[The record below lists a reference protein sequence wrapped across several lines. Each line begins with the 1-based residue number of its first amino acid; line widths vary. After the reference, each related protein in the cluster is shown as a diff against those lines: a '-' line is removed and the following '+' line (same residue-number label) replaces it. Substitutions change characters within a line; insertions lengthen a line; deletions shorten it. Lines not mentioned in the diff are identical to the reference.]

1 MSFGA
6 SRELQPWAGGTGA
19 PQQLHCCPNPALQH
33 FSPQQCLFLVWCMAP
48 VSWNGSQVLYHNV
61 IRPCFL
67 KHHRAVDS
75 VFSDLSTKALD
86 AASAITREGSA
97 GSIPPLCPTPLLF
110 PPPPPSGTHPSHDG
124 SPAPLVV
131 SLLSTPPGA
140 VLHTLLSS
148 RARLAA
154 EVAPQLSVAVRNN
167 LISTASVEPKPCFCK
182 PCSRKPS
189 SCKPCSSWPHSCSPP
204 GSPLQMF
211 SRLSPL
217 PQPRTSPSRWAQCG
231 VRPSP
236 DALSLSRSLR
246 GRREA
251 GTGSEEQMM
260 HRDNA
265 GLSPA
270 PAPLVSGS
278 PPPPQVKRLP
288 IHSRLLR
295 ARRAGAFKR
304 GRGLMRGWWRGGDVI
319 SALSRPGGARA
330 RGAGGAAVRRPG
342 GAVCPSV
349 CPSVLGRGEV
359 CPTGGREGES
369 SARLSVHGSGRKA
382 PS

>member
-1 MSFGA
+1 MGTPESSSLGQEGPEHPNSCTAVPTRLCSTSLPNSACSWCGA
-6 SRELQPWAGGTGA
+6 WPRCPGMAHRCSTTTSSGPASSNTTVLWTQCSATSAPKHWMQPL
-19 PQQLHCCPNPALQH
+19 P
-33 FSPQQCLFLVWCMAP
+33 SPEKV
-48 VSWNGSQVLYHNV
+48 VLG
-61 IRPCFL
+61 P
-67 KHHRAVDS
+67 S
-75 VFSDLSTKALD
+75 
-86 AASAITREGSA
+86 
-97 GSIPPLCPTPLLF
+97 PLCAPHPSCS
-110 PPPPPSGTHPSHDG
+110 PPHPQAEPHPSHDG

-278 PPPPQVKRLP
+278 PPPPPSKAAPDPLPSAPRAPGRRL
-288 IHSRLLR
+288 
-295 ARRAGAFKR
+295 
-304 GRGLMRGWWRGGDVI
+304 
-319 SALSRPGGARA
+319 
-330 RGAGGAAVRRPG
+330 
-342 GAVCPSV
+342 
-349 CPSVLGRGEV
+349 
-359 CPTGGREGES
+359 
-369 SARLSVHGSGRKA
+369 
-382 PS
+382 

>member
-1 MSFGA
+1 MSFGD

-97 GSIPPLCPTPLLF
+97 GSMPPLCPTPLLF
-110 PPPPPSGTHPSHDG
+110 PLKRNPIPATMAAQPLSLSLFFLRLPEQFCTLCSAAEPGWRPRSPRSSAWPYVITSFPQPAWSPSPASASPAPASPPPA
-124 SPAPLVV
+124 SPAPLGPT
-131 SLLSTPPGA
+131 LA
-140 VLHTLLSS
+140 VHPVP
-148 RARLAA
+148 RCR
-154 EVAPQLSVAVRNN
+154 
-167 LISTASVEPKPCFCK
+167 
-182 PCSRKPS
+182 CSAG
-189 SCKPCSSWPHSCSPP
+189 SPP
-204 GSPLQMF
+204 SRSPAHPRPGGLSAGSDPH
-211 SRLSPL
+211 P
-217 PQPRTSPSRWAQCG
+217 T
-231 VRPSP
+231 
-236 DALSLSRSLR
+236 LSLSRSLR

-278 PPPPQVKRLP
+278 PPPPPSKAAPDPLPSAPRAPGRRL
-288 IHSRLLR
+288 
-295 ARRAGAFKR
+295 
-304 GRGLMRGWWRGGDVI
+304 
-319 SALSRPGGARA
+319 
-330 RGAGGAAVRRPG
+330 
-342 GAVCPSV
+342 
-349 CPSVLGRGEV
+349 
-359 CPTGGREGES
+359 
-369 SARLSVHGSGRKA
+369 
-382 PS
+382 